1 MKLNKKMLLA
11 STLALSVFAATNV
24 QAEEASTNQNW
35 APRSVEEVKADLANQ
50 GNTTTYTVKSGDT
63 LSTIAEAMGIDVNVL
78 AKVNSIADV
87 NVIYPDTVI
96 TATYDANY
104 NATGVTIQVAD
115 QSAPQASVDLSNN
128 QVTVGDTTTSLD
140 AIETPASSEAPATD
154 NSQAMP
160 EPEAPASEQAQT
172 SESQDQEA
180 PASEMADQS
189 LASSEATGQDQGQS
203 ETADQSAPEAEQQQ
217 IMANRLAPQ
226 ADEQA
231 GDQAASSEMPA
242 ASSEDNQ
249 SETPAPASESQ
260 AQEQATPAQADQA
273 PVAQEAEQPTAT
285 EQAAPQ
291 NSNVNT
297 DGLQPSAANF
307 ANDVANKYGTTDIYG
322 LRAGDSGDHGSGN
335 AVDVMTYDNTQLGQE
350 VADYATS
357 NMEANN
363 ISYVI
368 YQQKFYAPTDNK
380 YGPAYTWNEMPD
392 RGDATANHMDH
403 VHVSF
408 NN

>member
-11 STLALSVFAATNV
+11 STLALSVFAATQV
-24 QAEEASTNQNW
+24 QAEEANANQNW
-35 APRSVEEVKADLANQ
+35 TPRSVEEVKADLANQ
-50 GNTTTYTVKSGDT
+50 GDTTTYTVKSGDT
-63 LSTIAEAMGIDVNVL
+63 LSTIAQAMGIDVNVL
-78 AKVNSIADV
+78 AKVNAIADV

-96 TATYDANY
+96 TATYDANH
-104 NATGVTIQVAD
+104 NATGVTIQAAD

-160 EPEAPASEQAQT
+160 APEAPASEGAQT
-172 SESQDQEA
+172 SEVSDQAAATSEVADQDQAQSATAEQVA
-180 PASEMADQS
+180 PVA
-189 LASSEATGQDQGQS
+189 DQGQG
-203 ETADQSAPEAEQQQ
+203 AQA
-217 IMANRLAPQ
+217 APQ
-226 ADEQA
+226 ADNQA
-231 GDQAASSEMPA
+231 NDQAASSELPA

-249 SETPAPASESQ
+249 SEAPAPASESQ
-260 AQEQATPAQADQA
+260 AQAVEATPVEADSVQAAQAPA
-273 PVAQEAEQPTAT
+273 AQEAEQPSAT

-291 NSNVNT
+291 NPNINT

-307 ANDVANKYGTTDIYG
+307 ANDVANKYGTTDVYG
-322 LRAGDSGDHGSGN
+322 LRPGDPGDHGTGN

-368 YQQKFYAPTDNK
+368 YQQKFYAPTENK

-392 RGDATANHMDH
+392 RGSDTANHMDH

>member
-11 STLALSVFAATNV
+11 STLALSVFAATQV
-24 QAEEASTNQNW
+24 QAEEANANQNW
-35 APRSVEEVKADLANQ
+35 TPRSVEEVKADLANQ
-50 GNTTTYTVKSGDT
+50 GDTTTYTVKSGDT
-63 LSTIAEAMGIDVNVL
+63 LSTIAQAMGIDVNVL
-78 AKVNSIADV
+78 AKVNAIADV

-96 TATYDANY
+96 TVTYDANH
-104 NATGVTIQVAD
+104 NATGVTIQAAD

-128 QVTVGDTTTSLD
+128 QVIVGDTTTSLD
-140 AIETPASSEAPATD
+140 TIETPASSEAPAAD
-154 NSQAMP
+154 QSQAMP
-160 EPEAPASEQAQT
+160 APEAPASEGAQT
-172 SESQDQEA
+172 SEVSDQA
-180 PASEMADQS
+180 AATSEVA
-189 LASSEATGQDQGQS
+189 DQGQAQS
-203 ETADQSAPEAEQQQ
+203 ETVAQGASEVAQPAADQG
-217 IMANRLAPQ
+217 Q
-226 ADEQA
+226 ADNNQASDQAASQEQA
-231 GDQAASSEMPA
+231 SGNQAASSEIPA

-273 PVAQEAEQPTAT
+273 PVAQEAAQPTAT

-291 NSNVNT
+291 NPNINT

-322 LRAGDSGDHGSGN
+322 VRQGDSGDHGSGN

-368 YQQKFYAPTDNK
+368 YQQKFYAPTENK
-380 YGPAYTWNEMPD
+380 YGPAYTWNQMPD

>member
-11 STLALSVFAATNV
+11 STLALSVFAATQV

-87 NVIYPDTVI
+87 NVIFPGTVI
-96 TATYDANY
+96 SATYDANH
-104 NATGVTIQVAD
+104 NATDVTIQGAG
-115 QSAPQASVDLSNN
+115 QETPPASVDLSNN

-154 NSQAMP
+154 QSQAMP
-160 EPEAPASEQAQT
+160 EPQAPASEQAQG
-172 SESQDQEA
+172 SETA
-180 PASEMADQS
+180 
-189 LASSEATGQDQGQS
+189 ASSEAADQGQAQS
-203 ETADQSAPEAEQQQ
+203 ETVAQGASEVAQPAADQG
-217 IMANRLAPQ
+217 Q
-226 ADEQA
+226 ADNN
-231 GDQAASSEMPA
+231 QAASSEMPA

-260 AQEQATPAQADQA
+260 AQEQATPAQVDQA

-291 NSNVNT
+291 NSSVNT
-297 DGLQPSAANF
+297 DGMSPSAANF
-307 ANDVANKYGTTDIYG
+307 ANNVANQYGTTDIGGY
-322 LRAGDSGDHGSGN
+322 REGDSGDHGTGN

-368 YQQKFYAPTDNK
+368 YQQKFYAPTNNI

-392 RGDATANHMDH
+392 RGSDTANHMDH

>member
-11 STLALSVFAATNV
+11 STLALSVFATTNV

-87 NVIYPDTVI
+87 NVIFPGTVI
-96 TATYDANY
+96 SATYDANH
-104 NATGVTIQVAD
+104 NATDVTIQGAG
-115 QSAPQASVDLSNN
+115 QETPQASVDLSNN
-128 QVTVGDTTTSLD
+128 QVTVGENTTSLD
-140 AIETPASSEAPATD
+140 DIETPASSEAPAAD
-154 NSQAMP
+154 QSQAMP
-160 EPEAPASEQAQT
+160 APEAPASEGAQT
-172 SESQDQEA
+172 SEVSDQA
-180 PASEMADQS
+180 AATSEIA
-189 LASSEATGQDQGQS
+189 DQGQAQS
-203 ETADQSAPEAEQQQ
+203 ATAEQAAPAADQG
-217 IMANRLAPQ
+217 Q
-226 ADEQA
+226 ADNNQASDQAASQEQA
-231 GDQAASSEMPA
+231 SGNQAASSEMPA

-273 PVAQEAEQPTAT
+273 PVAQEAEHPTAT

-322 LRAGDSGDHGSGN
+322 VRQGDSGDHGSGN

-368 YQQKFYAPTDNK
+368 YQQKFYAPTENK
-380 YGPAYTWNEMPD
+380 YGPAYTWNQMPD

>member
-11 STLALSVFAATNV
+11 STLALSVFVATQV
-24 QAEEASTNQNW
+24 QAEEANANQNW
-35 APRSVEEVKADLANQ
+35 TPRSVEEVKADLANQ
-50 GNTTTYTVKSGDT
+50 GDTTTYTVKSGDT
-63 LSTIAEAMGIDVNVL
+63 LSTIAQAMGIDVNVF
-78 AKVNSIADV
+78 AKVNAIADV

-96 TATYDANY
+96 TATYDANH
-104 NATGVTIQVAD
+104 NATGVTIQAAD

-160 EPEAPASEQAQT
+160 APEAPASEGAQT
-172 SESQDQEA
+172 SEVSDQA
-180 PASEMADQS
+180 AATSEVA
-189 LASSEATGQDQGQS
+189 DQGQAQS
-203 ETADQSAPEAEQQQ
+203 ATAEQVAPVADQGQGAQA
-217 IMANRLAPQ
+217 APQ
-226 ADEQA
+226 AN
-231 GDQAASSEMPA
+231 DQAASSELPA

-249 SETPAPASESQ
+249 SGAPAPASESQ
-260 AQEQATPAQADQA
+260 AQAVEATPVEAESVQADQA
-273 PVAQEAEQPTAT
+273 PAAQEAEQPSAT

-291 NSNVNT
+291 NPNINT

-307 ANDVANKYGTTDIYG
+307 ANDVANKYGTTDVYG
-322 LRAGDSGDHGSGN
+322 LRPGDPGDHGTGN

-368 YQQKFYAPTDNK
+368 YQQKFYAPTENK
-380 YGPAYTWNEMPD
+380 YGPAYTWNQMPD

>member
-87 NVIYPDTVI
+87 NVIFPGTVI
-96 TATYDANY
+96 SATYDANH
-104 NATGVTIQVAD
+104 NATDVTIQGAG
-115 QSAPQASVDLSNN
+115 QETPQASVDLSNN
-128 QVTVGDTTTSLD
+128 QVTVGENTTSLD
-140 AIETPASSEAPATD
+140 DIETPASSEAPAAD
-154 NSQAMP
+154 QSQAMP
-160 EPEAPASEQAQT
+160 APEAPASEGAQT
-172 SESQDQEA
+172 SEVSDQA
-180 PASEMADQS
+180 AATSEIA
-189 LASSEATGQDQGQS
+189 DQGQAQS
-203 ETADQSAPEAEQQQ
+203 ATAEQAAPAADQG
-217 IMANRLAPQ
+217 Q
-226 ADEQA
+226 ADNNQASDQAASQEQA
-231 GDQAASSEMPA
+231 SGNQAASSEMPA

-273 PVAQEAEQPTAT
+273 PVAQEAEHPTAT

-322 LRAGDSGDHGSGN
+322 VRQGDSGDHGSGN

>member
-11 STLALSVFAATNV
+11 STLALSVFAATQV
-24 QAEEASTNQNW
+24 QAEEANANQNW
-35 APRSVEEVKADLANQ
+35 TPRSVEEVKADLANQ
-50 GNTTTYTVKSGDT
+50 GDTTTYTVKSGDT
-63 LSTIAEAMGIDVNVL
+63 LSTIAQAMGIDVNVL
-78 AKVNSIADV
+78 AKVNAIADV

-96 TATYDANY
+96 TATYDANH
-104 NATGVTIQVAD
+104 NATGVTIQAAD

-160 EPEAPASEQAQT
+160 APEAPASEGAQT
-172 SESQDQEA
+172 SEVSDQA
-180 PASEMADQS
+180 AATSEVA
-189 LASSEATGQDQGQS
+189 DQGQAQLATA
-203 ETADQSAPEAEQQQ
+203 EQAAPVADQGQGA
-217 IMANRLAPQ
+217 Q
-226 ADEQA
+226 ADNQA
-231 GDQAASSEMPA
+231 NDQSASSEMPA

-260 AQEQATPAQADQA
+260 AQAVEATPVEADSVQADQA
-273 PVAQEAEQPTAT
+273 PAAQEAEQPSAT

-291 NSNVNT
+291 NSSVNT
-297 DGLQPSAANF
+297 DGMSPSAANF
-307 ANDVANKYGTTDIYG
+307 ANNVANQYGTTDIGGY
-322 LRAGDSGDHGSGN
+322 REGDSGDHGTGN

-368 YQQKFYAPTDNK
+368 YQQKFYAPTENK
-380 YGPAYTWNEMPD
+380 YGPAYTWNQMPD
-392 RGDATANHMDH
+392 RGSDTANHMDH

>member
-50 GNTTTYTVKSGDT
+50 GDTTTYTVKSGDT
-63 LSTIAEAMGIDVNVL
+63 LSTIAQAMGIDVNVL
-78 AKVNSIADV
+78 AKVNAIADIS
-87 NVIYPDTVI
+87 VIYPDTVI
-96 TATYDANY
+96 TATYDANH
-104 NATGVTIQVAD
+104 NATDVTIQGAG
-115 QSAPQASVDLSNN
+115 QETPQASVDLSNN
-128 QVTVGDTTTSLD
+128 QVTVGENTTSLD
-140 AIETPASSEAPATD
+140 DIETPASSEAPATD

-160 EPEAPASEQAQT
+160 APEAPASEGAQT
-172 SESQDQEA
+172 SEVSDQA
-180 PASEMADQS
+180 AATSEVA
-189 LASSEATGQDQGQS
+189 DQGQAQS
-203 ETADQSAPEAEQQQ
+203 ATADQAAPVADQGQG
-217 IMANRLAPQ
+217 AQ
-226 ADEQA
+226 ADNQA
-231 GDQAASSEMPA
+231 NDQSASSEMPA

-260 AQEQATPAQADQA
+260 AQDQATPAQADQA
-273 PVAQEAEQPTAT
+273 PVAQEAEHPTAT

-291 NSNVNT
+291 NPNINT

-322 LRAGDSGDHGSGN
+322 VRQGDSGDHGSGN

>member
-11 STLALSVFAATNV
+11 STLALSVFAATQV
-24 QAEEASTNQNW
+24 QAEEANANQNW

-50 GNTTTYTVKSGDT
+50 GDTTTYTVKSGDT
-63 LSTIAEAMGIDVNVL
+63 LSTIAQAMGIDVNVL
-78 AKVNSIADV
+78 AKVNAIADV
-87 NVIYPDTVI
+87 NVIFPGTVI
-96 TATYDANY
+96 SATYDANH
-104 NATGVTIQVAD
+104 NATGVTIQAAD

-160 EPEAPASEQAQT
+160 APEAPASEGAQT
-172 SESQDQEA
+172 SEVSDQA
-180 PASEMADQS
+180 AATSEVA
-189 LASSEATGQDQGQS
+189 DQGQAQS
-203 ETADQSAPEAEQQQ
+203 ATAEQVAPVADQGQGAQA
-217 IMANRLAPQ
+217 APQ
-226 ADEQA
+226 AN
-231 GDQAASSEMPA
+231 DQAASSELPA

-249 SETPAPASESQ
+249 SGAPAPASESQ
-260 AQEQATPAQADQA
+260 AQAVEATPVEAESVQADQA
-273 PVAQEAEQPTAT
+273 PAAQEAEQPSAT

-291 NSNVNT
+291 NPNINT

-307 ANDVANKYGTTDIYG
+307 ANDVANKYGTTDVYG
-322 LRAGDSGDHGSGN
+322 LRPGDPGDHGTGN

-368 YQQKFYAPTDNK
+368 YQQKFYAPTENK
-380 YGPAYTWNEMPD
+380 YGPAYTWNQMPD

>member
-11 STLALSVFAATNV
+11 STLALSVFAATQV
-24 QAEEASTNQNW
+24 QAEEANANQNW
-35 APRSVEEVKADLANQ
+35 TPRSVEEVKADLANQ
-50 GNTTTYTVKSGDT
+50 GDTTTYTVKSGDT
-63 LSTIAEAMGIDVNVL
+63 LSTIAQAMGIDVNVL
-78 AKVNSIADV
+78 AKVNAIADV

-96 TATYDANY
+96 TATYDANH
-104 NATGVTIQVAD
+104 NATGVTIQAAD

-160 EPEAPASEQAQT
+160 APEAPASEGAQT
-172 SESQDQEA
+172 SEVSDQA
-180 PASEMADQS
+180 AATSEVA
-189 LASSEATGQDQGQS
+189 DQGQAQS
-203 ETADQSAPEAEQQQ
+203 ATAEQATPVADQGQGAQA
-217 IMANRLAPQ
+217 APQ
-226 ADEQA
+226 AN
-231 GDQAASSEMPA
+231 DQSASSEMPA

-260 AQEQATPAQADQA
+260 AQEQATPAQVDQA

-291 NSNVNT
+291 NSSVNT
-297 DGLQPSAANF
+297 DGMSPSAANF
-307 ANDVANKYGTTDIYG
+307 ANNVANQYGTTDIGGY
-322 LRAGDSGDHGSGN
+322 REGDSGDHGTGN

-368 YQQKFYAPTDNK
+368 YQQKFYAPTNNI

-392 RGDATANHMDH
+392 RGSDTANHMDH

>member
-11 STLALSVFAATNV
+11 STLALSVFAATQV
-24 QAEEASTNQNW
+24 QAEEANANQNW
-35 APRSVEEVKADLANQ
+35 TPRSVEEVKADLADQ
-50 GNTTTYTVKSGDT
+50 GDTTTYTVKSGDT
-63 LSTIAEAMGIDVNVL
+63 LSTIAQAMGIDVNVL
-78 AKVNSIADV
+78 AKVNAIADV

-96 TATYDANY
+96 TATYDANH
-104 NATGVTIQVAD
+104 NATGVTIQAAD

-160 EPEAPASEQAQT
+160 APEAPASEGAQT
-172 SESQDQEA
+172 SEVSDQA
-180 PASEMADQS
+180 AATSEVA
-189 LASSEATGQDQGQS
+189 DQGQG
-203 ETADQSAPEAEQQQ
+203 AQA
-217 IMANRLAPQ
+217 APQ
-226 ADEQA
+226 ADNQA
-231 GDQAASSEMPA
+231 NDQSASSEMPA

-249 SETPAPASESQ
+249 SEAPAPASESQ
-260 AQEQATPAQADQA
+260 AQAVEATPVEADSVQADQA
-273 PVAQEAEQPTAT
+273 PAAQEAEQPSAT

-291 NSNVNT
+291 NSSVNT
-297 DGLQPSAANF
+297 DGMSPSAANF
-307 ANDVANKYGTTDIYG
+307 ANNVANQYGTTDIGGY
-322 LRAGDSGDHGSGN
+322 REGDSGDHGTGN

-368 YQQKFYAPTDNK
+368 YQQKFYAPTENK
-380 YGPAYTWNEMPD
+380 YGPAYTWNQMPD
-392 RGDATANHMDH
+392 RGSDTANHMDH

>member
-11 STLALSVFAATNV
+11 STLALSVFAATQV
-24 QAEEASTNQNW
+24 QAEEANANQNW
-35 APRSVEEVKADLANQ
+35 TPRSVEEVKADLANQ
-50 GNTTTYTVKSGDT
+50 GDTTTYTVKSGDT
-63 LSTIAEAMGIDVNVL
+63 LSTIAQAMGIDVNVL
-78 AKVNSIADV
+78 AKVNAIADV

-96 TATYDANY
+96 TATYDANH
-104 NATGVTIQVAD
+104 NATGVTIQAAD

-160 EPEAPASEQAQT
+160 APEAPASEGAQT
-172 SESQDQEA
+172 SEVSDQA
-180 PASEMADQS
+180 AATSEVA
-189 LASSEATGQDQGQS
+189 DQGQAQS
-203 ETADQSAPEAEQQQ
+203 VTAEQATPVADQGQGAPA
-217 IMANRLAPQ
+217 APQ
-226 ADEQA
+226 ADNQA
-231 GDQAASSEMPA
+231 NDQLASSEMPA

-249 SETPAPASESQ
+249 SEAPAPASESQ
-260 AQEQATPAQADQA
+260 AQEESVPAEQA
-273 PVAQEAEQPTAT
+273 PAAQEAEQGTAT

-291 NSNVNT
+291 NSSVNT
-297 DGLQPSAANF
+297 DGMSPSAANF
-307 ANDVANKYGTTDIYG
+307 ANNVANQYGTTDIGGY
-322 LRAGDSGDHGSGN
+322 RQGDSGDHGSGN

-368 YQQKFYAPTDNK
+368 YQQKFYAPTDNI

>member
-11 STLALSVFAATNV
+11 STLALSVFAATQV

-87 NVIYPDTVI
+87 NVIFPGTVI
-96 TATYDANY
+96 SATYDANH
-104 NATGVTIQVAD
+104 NATDVTIQGAG
-115 QSAPQASVDLSNN
+115 QETPPASVDLSNN

-154 NSQAMP
+154 QSQAMP
-160 EPEAPASEQAQT
+160 EPQAPASEQAQG
-172 SESQDQEA
+172 SETA
-180 PASEMADQS
+180 
-189 LASSEATGQDQGQS
+189 ASSEAADQGQAQS
-203 ETADQSAPEAEQQQ
+203 ETVAQGASEVAQPAADQG
-217 IMANRLAPQ
+217 Q
-226 ADEQA
+226 ADNNQASDQAASQEQA
-231 GDQAASSEMPA
+231 SDNQAASSEMPA

-260 AQEQATPAQADQA
+260 AQEQATPAQVDQA
-273 PVAQEAEQPTAT
+273 PVAQEAEQPSAT

-291 NSNVNT
+291 NSSVNT
-297 DGLQPSAANF
+297 DGMSPSAANF
-307 ANDVANKYGTTDIYG
+307 ANNVANQYGTTDIGGY
-322 LRAGDSGDHGSGN
+322 REGDSGDHGTGN

-368 YQQKFYAPTDNK
+368 YQQKFYAPTNNI

-392 RGDATANHMDH
+392 RGSDTANHMDH

>member
-11 STLALSVFAATNV
+11 STLALSVFAATQV
-24 QAEEASTNQNW
+24 QAEEANANQNW
-35 APRSVEEVKADLANQ
+35 TPRSVEEVKADLANQ
-50 GNTTTYTVKSGDT
+50 GDTTTYTVKSGDT
-63 LSTIAEAMGIDVNVL
+63 LSTIAQAMGIDVNVL
-78 AKVNSIADV
+78 AKVNAIADV

-96 TATYDANY
+96 TATYDANH
-104 NATGVTIQVAD
+104 NATGVTIQAAD
-115 QSAPQASVDLSNN
+115 QSALQASVDLSNN

-160 EPEAPASEQAQT
+160 APEAPASEGAQT
-172 SESQDQEA
+172 SEVSDQA
-180 PASEMADQS
+180 AATSEVA
-189 LASSEATGQDQGQS
+189 DQGQAQS
-203 ETADQSAPEAEQQQ
+203 ATAEQATPVADQGQGAQA
-217 IMANRLAPQ
+217 APQ
-226 ADEQA
+226 ADNQA
-231 GDQAASSEMPA
+231 NDQSASSEMPA

-249 SETPAPASESQ
+249 VDAPAPASESQ
-260 AQEQATPAQADQA
+260 AQEESVP
-273 PVAQEAEQPTAT
+273 AEQGTAT

-291 NSNVNT
+291 NPNINT

-307 ANDVANKYGTTDIYG
+307 ANDVANKYGTTDVYG
-322 LRAGDSGDHGSGN
+322 LRPGDPGDHGTGN

>member
-11 STLALSVFAATNV
+11 STLALSVFAATQV
-24 QAEEASTNQNW
+24 QAEEANANQNW
-35 APRSVEEVKADLANQ
+35 TPRSVEEVKADLANQ
-50 GNTTTYTVKSGDT
+50 GDTTTYTVKSGDT
-63 LSTIAEAMGIDVNVL
+63 LSTIAQAMGIDVNVL
-78 AKVNSIADV
+78 AKVNAIADV

-96 TATYDANY
+96 TATYDANH
-104 NATGVTIQVAD
+104 NATGVTIQAAD

-160 EPEAPASEQAQT
+160 APEASASEGAQT
-172 SESQDQEA
+172 SEVSDQA
-180 PASEMADQS
+180 VATSEVA
-189 LASSEATGQDQGQS
+189 DQGQAQS
-203 ETADQSAPEAEQQQ
+203 ATAEQAAPVADQGQGAQA
-217 IMANRLAPQ
+217 APQ
-226 ADEQA
+226 AN
-231 GDQAASSEMPA
+231 DQSASSEMPA

-249 SETPAPASESQ
+249 SEAPAPASESQ
-260 AQEQATPAQADQA
+260 AQAVEATPVEADSVQADQA
-273 PVAQEAEQPTAT
+273 PAAQEAEQPSAT

-291 NSNVNT
+291 NSSVNT
-297 DGLQPSAANF
+297 DGMSPSAANF
-307 ANDVANKYGTTDIYG
+307 ANNVANQYGTTDIGGY
-322 LRAGDSGDHGSGN
+322 REGDSGDHGSGN

-368 YQQKFYAPTDNK
+368 YQQKFYAPTDNI

-392 RGDATANHMDH
+392 RGSDTANHMDH

>member
-87 NVIYPDTVI
+87 NVIFPGTVI
-96 TATYDANY
+96 SATYDANH
-104 NATGVTIQVAD
+104 NATDVTIQGAG
-115 QSAPQASVDLSNN
+115 QETPQASVDLSNN
-128 QVTVGDTTTSLD
+128 QVTVGENTTSLD
-140 AIETPASSEAPATD
+140 DIETPASSEAPATD
-154 NSQAMP
+154 QSQAMP
-160 EPEAPASEQAQT
+160 EPQAPASEQAQG
-172 SESQDQEA
+172 SETA
-180 PASEMADQS
+180 
-189 LASSEATGQDQGQS
+189 ASSEAADQGQAQS
-203 ETADQSAPEAEQQQ
+203 ETVAQGASEVAQPAADQG
-217 IMANRLAPQ
+217 Q
-226 ADEQA
+226 ADNNQASDQAASQEQA
-231 GDQAASSEMPA
+231 SDNQAASSEMPA

-260 AQEQATPAQADQA
+260 AQEQATPAQVDQA
-273 PVAQEAEQPTAT
+273 PVAQEAAQPTAT

-322 LRAGDSGDHGSGN
+322 VRQGDSGDHGSGN

-380 YGPAYTWNEMPD
+380 YGPAYTWNEMED

>member
-11 STLALSVFAATNV
+11 STLALSVFAATQV
-24 QAEEASTNQNW
+24 QAEEANANQNW
-35 APRSVEEVKADLANQ
+35 TPRSVEEVKADLANQ
-50 GNTTTYTVKSGDT
+50 GDTTTYTVKSGDT
-63 LSTIAEAMGIDVNVL
+63 LSTIAQAMGIDVNVF
-78 AKVNSIADV
+78 AKVNAIADV

-96 TATYDANY
+96 TATYDANH
-104 NATGVTIQVAD
+104 NATGVTIQAAD

-160 EPEAPASEQAQT
+160 APEAPASEGAQT
-172 SESQDQEA
+172 SEVSDQA
-180 PASEMADQS
+180 AATSEVA
-189 LASSEATGQDQGQS
+189 DQGQAQS
-203 ETADQSAPEAEQQQ
+203 ATAEQAAPVADQGQGAQA
-217 IMANRLAPQ
+217 APQ
-226 ADEQA
+226 VDNQTN
-231 GDQAASSEMPA
+231 DQAASSELPA

-249 SETPAPASESQ
+249 SGAPAPASESQ
-260 AQEQATPAQADQA
+260 AQAVEATPVEADSVQADQA
-273 PVAQEAEQPTAT
+273 PAAQEAEQPSAT

-291 NSNVNT
+291 NSSVNT
-297 DGLQPSAANF
+297 DGMSPSAANF
-307 ANDVANKYGTTDIYG
+307 ANNVANQYGTTDIGGY
-322 LRAGDSGDHGSGN
+322 REGDSGDHGTGN

-368 YQQKFYAPTDNK
+368 YQQKFYAPTDNI

>member
-11 STLALSVFAATNV
+11 STLALSVFAATQV
-24 QAEEASTNQNW
+24 QAEEANANQNW
-35 APRSVEEVKADLANQ
+35 TPRSVEEVKADLANQ
-50 GNTTTYTVKSGDT
+50 GDTTTYTVKSGDT
-63 LSTIAEAMGIDVNVL
+63 LSTIAQAMGIDVNVL
-78 AKVNSIADV
+78 AKVNAIADV

-96 TATYDANY
+96 TATYDANH
-104 NATGVTIQVAD
+104 NATGVTIQAAD

-160 EPEAPASEQAQT
+160 APEAPASEGAQT
-172 SESQDQEA
+172 SEVSDQA
-180 PASEMADQS
+180 AATSEVA
-189 LASSEATGQDQGQS
+189 DQGQAQS
-203 ETADQSAPEAEQQQ
+203 ATAEQATPVADQGQGAQA
-217 IMANRLAPQ
+217 APQ
-226 ADEQA
+226 AN
-231 GDQAASSEMPA
+231 DQSASSEMPA

-249 SETPAPASESQ
+249 SEAPAPASESQ
-260 AQEQATPAQADQA
+260 AQAAEATPVEAESVQADQA
-273 PVAQEAEQPTAT
+273 PAAQEAEQPSAT

-291 NSNVNT
+291 NPNINT

-307 ANDVANKYGTTDIYG
+307 ANDVANKYGTTDVYG
-322 LRAGDSGDHGSGN
+322 LRPGDPGDHGTGN

-368 YQQKFYAPTDNK
+368 YQQKFYAPTENK
-380 YGPAYTWNEMPD
+380 YGPAYTWNQMPD

>member
-11 STLALSVFAATNV
+11 STLALSVFAATQV

-50 GNTTTYTVKSGDT
+50 GDTTTYTVKSGDT
-63 LSTIAEAMGIDVNVL
+63 LSTIAQAMGIDVNVL
-78 AKVNSIADV
+78 AKVNAIADIS
-87 NVIYPDTVI
+87 VIYPDTVI
-96 TATYDANY
+96 TATYDANH
-104 NATGVTIQVAD
+104 NATDVTIQGAG
-115 QSAPQASVDLSNN
+115 QETPPASVDLSNN

-154 NSQAMP
+154 QSQAMP
-160 EPEAPASEQAQT
+160 EPQAPASEQAQG
-172 SESQDQEA
+172 SETA
-180 PASEMADQS
+180 
-189 LASSEATGQDQGQS
+189 ASSEAADQGQAQS
-203 ETADQSAPEAEQQQ
+203 ETVAQGASEVAQPAADQG
-217 IMANRLAPQ
+217 Q
-226 ADEQA
+226 ADNNQASDQAASQEQA
-231 GDQAASSEMPA
+231 SDNQAASSEMPA

-260 AQEQATPAQADQA
+260 AQAVEATPVEADSVQADQA
-273 PVAQEAEQPTAT
+273 PAAQEAEQPSAT

-291 NSNVNT
+291 NSSVNT
-297 DGLQPSAANF
+297 DGMSPSAANF
-307 ANDVANKYGTTDIYG
+307 ANNVANQYGTTDIGGY
-322 LRAGDSGDHGSGN
+322 REGDSGDHGTGN

-368 YQQKFYAPTDNK
+368 YQQKFYAPTDNI

>member
-11 STLALSVFAATNV
+11 STLALSVFAATQV
-24 QAEEASTNQNW
+24 QAEEANANQNW
-35 APRSVEEVKADLANQ
+35 TPRSVEEVKADLANQ
-50 GNTTTYTVKSGDT
+50 GDTTTYTVKSGDT
-63 LSTIAEAMGIDVNVL
+63 LSTIAQAMGIDVNVL
-78 AKVNSIADV
+78 AKVNAIADI

-96 TATYDANY
+96 TATYDANH
-104 NATGVTIQVAD
+104 NATGVTIQAAD

-160 EPEAPASEQAQT
+160 APEAPASEGAQT
-172 SESQDQEA
+172 SEVSDQA
-180 PASEMADQS
+180 AATSEVA
-189 LASSEATGQDQGQS
+189 DQGQAQS
-203 ETADQSAPEAEQQQ
+203 ATADQATPVADQGQGAQ
-217 IMANRLAPQ
+217 AAPQ
-226 ADEQA
+226 ADNQA
-231 GDQAASSEMPA
+231 NDQSASSEMPA

-249 SETPAPASESQ
+249 SEAPAPASESQ
-260 AQEQATPAQADQA
+260 AQAVEATPVEADSVQADQA
-273 PVAQEAEQPTAT
+273 PAAQEAEQPSAT

-291 NSNVNT
+291 NPNINT

-307 ANDVANKYGTTDIYG
+307 ANDVANKYGTTDVYG
-322 LRAGDSGDHGSGN
+322 LRPGDPGDHGTGN

-368 YQQKFYAPTDNK
+368 YQQKFYAPTDNI

>member
-11 STLALSVFAATNV
+11 STLALSVFAATQV
-24 QAEEASTNQNW
+24 QAEEANANQNW
-35 APRSVEEVKADLANQ
+35 TPRSVEEVKADLANQ
-50 GNTTTYTVKSGDT
+50 GDTTTYTVKSGDT
-63 LSTIAEAMGIDVNVL
+63 LSTIAQAMGIDVNVL
-78 AKVNSIADV
+78 AKVNAIADI

-96 TATYDANY
+96 TATYDANH
-104 NATGVTIQVAD
+104 NATGVTIQAAD

-160 EPEAPASEQAQT
+160 APEAPASEGAQT
-172 SESQDQEA
+172 SEVSDQA
-180 PASEMADQS
+180 AATSEVA
-189 LASSEATGQDQGQS
+189 DQGQAQS
-203 ETADQSAPEAEQQQ
+203 ATAEQATPVADQGQGAQA
-217 IMANRLAPQ
+217 APQ
-226 ADEQA
+226 ADNQA
-231 GDQAASSEMPA
+231 NDQSASSEMPA

-249 SETPAPASESQ
+249 SEAPAPASESQ
-260 AQEQATPAQADQA
+260 AQAVEATPVEADSVQADQA
-273 PVAQEAEQPTAT
+273 PAAQEAEQPSAT

-291 NSNVNT
+291 NPNINT

-307 ANDVANKYGTTDIYG
+307 ANDVANKYGTTDVYG
-322 LRAGDSGDHGSGN
+322 LRPGDPGDHGTGN

-368 YQQKFYAPTDNK
+368 YQQKFYAPTDNI

>member
-11 STLALSVFAATNV
+11 STLALSVFAATKV
-24 QAEEASTNQNW
+24 QAEEANANQNW
-35 APRSVEEVKADLANQ
+35 TPRSVEEVKADLANQ
-50 GNTTTYTVKSGDT
+50 GDTTTYTVKSGDT
-63 LSTIAEAMGIDVNVL
+63 LSTIAQAMGIDVNVL
-78 AKVNSIADV
+78 AKVNAIADI

-96 TATYDANY
+96 TATYDANH
-104 NATGVTIQVAD
+104 NATGVTIQAAD

-160 EPEAPASEQAQT
+160 APEAPASEGAQT
-172 SESQDQEA
+172 SEVSDQA
-180 PASEMADQS
+180 AATSEVA
-189 LASSEATGQDQGQS
+189 DQGQAQS
-203 ETADQSAPEAEQQQ
+203 ATAEQVAPVADQGQGAQA
-217 IMANRLAPQ
+217 APQ
-226 ADEQA
+226 ADNQA
-231 GDQAASSEMPA
+231 NDQSASSEMPA

-249 SETPAPASESQ
+249 SEAPAPASESQ
-260 AQEQATPAQADQA
+260 AQAVEVTPVEADSVQADQA
-273 PVAQEAEQPTAT
+273 PAAQEAEQPSAT

-291 NSNVNT
+291 NPNINT

-307 ANDVANKYGTTDIYG
+307 ANDVANKYGTTDVYG
-322 LRAGDSGDHGSGN
+322 LRPGDPGDHGTGN

-368 YQQKFYAPTDNK
+368 YQQKFYAPTENK
-380 YGPAYTWNEMPD
+380 YGPAYTWNQMPD

>member
-87 NVIYPDTVI
+87 NVIFPGTVI
-96 TATYDANY
+96 SATYDANH
-104 NATGVTIQVAD
+104 NATDVTIQGAG
-115 QSAPQASVDLSNN
+115 QETPQASVDLSNN
-128 QVTVGDTTTSLD
+128 QVTVGENTTSLD
-140 AIETPASSEAPATD
+140 DIETPASSEAPAAD
-154 NSQAMP
+154 QSQAMP
-160 EPEAPASEQAQT
+160 APEAPASEGAQT
-172 SESQDQEA
+172 SEVSDQA
-180 PASEMADQS
+180 AATSEIA
-189 LASSEATGQDQGQS
+189 DQGQAQS
-203 ETADQSAPEAEQQQ
+203 ATAEQAAPAADQG
-217 IMANRLAPQ
+217 Q
-226 ADEQA
+226 ADNNQASDQAASQEQA
-231 GDQAASSEMPA
+231 SGNQAASSEMPA

-273 PVAQEAEQPTAT
+273 PVAQEAEHPTAT

-322 LRAGDSGDHGSGN
+322 VRQGDSGDHGSGN
-335 AVDVMTYDNTQLGQE
+335 AVDVMTR
-350 VADYATS
+350 S
-357 NMEANN
+357 R
-363 ISYVI
+363 S
-368 YQQKFYAPTDNK
+368 
-380 YGPAYTWNEMPD
+380 
-392 RGDATANHMDH
+392 R
-403 VHVSF
+403 
-408 NN
+408 

>member
-11 STLALSVFAATNV
+11 STLALSVFAATQV
-24 QAEEASTNQNW
+24 QAEEANANQNW
-35 APRSVEEVKADLANQ
+35 TPRSVEEVKADLANQ
-50 GNTTTYTVKSGDT
+50 GDTTTYTVKSGDT
-63 LSTIAEAMGIDVNVL
+63 LSTIAQAMGIDVNVL
-78 AKVNSIADV
+78 AKVNAIADV

-96 TATYDANY
+96 TVTYDANH
-104 NATGVTIQVAD
+104 NATGVTIQAAD

-128 QVTVGDTTTSLD
+128 QVIVGDTTTSLD
-140 AIETPASSEAPATD
+140 AIETPASSEAPAAD
-154 NSQAMP
+154 QSQAMP
-160 EPEAPASEQAQT
+160 APEAPASEGAQT
-172 SESQDQEA
+172 SEVSDQA
-180 PASEMADQS
+180 AATSEVA
-189 LASSEATGQDQGQS
+189 DQGQAQS
-203 ETADQSAPEAEQQQ
+203 ETVAQGASEVAQPAADQG
-217 IMANRLAPQ
+217 Q
-226 ADEQA
+226 ADNNQASDQAASQEQA
-231 GDQAASSEMPA
+231 SGNQAASSEIPA

-260 AQEQATPAQADQA
+260 AQEQATHAQADHA
-273 PVAQEAEQPTAT
+273 PVAQEAAQPTAT

-291 NSNVNT
+291 NPNINT

-322 LRAGDSGDHGSGN
+322 VRQGDSGDHGSGN

-368 YQQKFYAPTDNK
+368 YQQKFYAPTENK
-380 YGPAYTWNEMPD
+380 YGPAYTWNQMPD

>member
-11 STLALSVFAATNV
+11 STLALSVFAATQV

-87 NVIYPDTVI
+87 NVIFPGTVI
-96 TATYDANY
+96 SATYDANH
-104 NATGVTIQVAD
+104 NATDVTIQGAG
-115 QSAPQASVDLSNN
+115 QETPPASVDLSNN

-154 NSQAMP
+154 QSQAMP
-160 EPEAPASEQAQT
+160 EPQAPASEQAQG
-172 SESQDQEA
+172 SETA
-180 PASEMADQS
+180 
-189 LASSEATGQDQGQS
+189 ASSEAADQGQ
-203 ETADQSAPEAEQQQ
+203 A
-217 IMANRLAPQ
+217 
-226 ADEQA
+226 
-231 GDQAASSEMPA
+231 
-242 ASSEDNQ
+242 Q
-249 SETPAPASESQ
+249 SETVAQGASEVAQPAADQGQ
-260 AQEQATPAQADQA
+260 ADNNQASDQA

-291 NSNVNT
+291 NSSVNT
-297 DGLQPSAANF
+297 DGMSPSAANF
-307 ANDVANKYGTTDIYG
+307 ANNVANQYGTTDIGGY
-322 LRAGDSGDHGSGN
+322 REGDSGDHGTGN

-368 YQQKFYAPTDNK
+368 YQQKFYAPTNNI

-392 RGDATANHMDH
+392 RGSDTANHMDH

>member
-11 STLALSVFAATNV
+11 STLALSVFAATQV
-24 QAEEASTNQNW
+24 QAEEANANQNW
-35 APRSVEEVKADLANQ
+35 TPRSVEEVKADLANQ
-50 GNTTTYTVKSGDT
+50 GDTTTYTVKSGDT
-63 LSTIAEAMGIDVNVL
+63 LSTIAQAMGIDVNVL
-78 AKVNSIADV
+78 AKVNAIADV

-96 TATYDANY
+96 TATYDANH
-104 NATGVTIQVAD
+104 NATGVTIQAAD

-160 EPEAPASEQAQT
+160 APEAPASEGAQT
-172 SESQDQEA
+172 SEVSDQA
-180 PASEMADQS
+180 AATSEVA
-189 LASSEATGQDQGQS
+189 DQGQAQS
-203 ETADQSAPEAEQQQ
+203 ETVAQGASEVAQPAADQG
-217 IMANRLAPQ
+217 Q
-226 ADEQA
+226 ADNNQASDQAASQEQA
-231 GDQAASSEMPA
+231 SGNQAASSEIPA

-249 SETPAPASESQ
+249 ADAPAPASESQ

-307 ANDVANKYGTTDIYG
+307 ANDVANRYGVSDVYG

>member
-1 MKLNKKMLLA
+1 
-11 STLALSVFAATNV
+11 
-24 QAEEASTNQNW
+24 
-35 APRSVEEVKADLANQ
+35 
-50 GNTTTYTVKSGDT
+50 
-63 LSTIAEAMGIDVNVL
+63 
-78 AKVNSIADV
+78 
-87 NVIYPDTVI
+87 
-96 TATYDANY
+96 
-104 NATGVTIQVAD
+104 VTIQAAD

-160 EPEAPASEQAQT
+160 APEAPASEGAQT
-172 SESQDQEA
+172 SEVSDQA
-180 PASEMADQS
+180 AATSEVA
-189 LASSEATGQDQGQS
+189 DQGQAQLATA
-203 ETADQSAPEAEQQQ
+203 EQAAPVADQGQGAQA
-217 IMANRLAPQ
+217 APQ
-226 ADEQA
+226 ADNQA
-231 GDQAASSEMPA
+231 NDQSASSEMPA

-260 AQEQATPAQADQA
+260 AQAVEATPVEADSVQADQA
-273 PVAQEAEQPTAT
+273 PAAQEAEQPSAT

-291 NSNVNT
+291 NSSVNT
-297 DGLQPSAANF
+297 DGMSPSAANF
-307 ANDVANKYGTTDIYG
+307 ANNVANQYGTTDIGGY
-322 LRAGDSGDHGSGN
+322 REGDSGDHGTGN

-368 YQQKFYAPTDNK
+368 YQQKFYAPTENK
-380 YGPAYTWNEMPD
+380 YGPAYTWNQMPD
-392 RGDATANHMDH
+392 RGSDTANHMDH

>member
-11 STLALSVFAATNV
+11 STLALSVFAATQV
-24 QAEEASTNQNW
+24 QAEEANANQNW
-35 APRSVEEVKADLANQ
+35 TPRSVEEVTADLANQ
-50 GNTTTYTVKSGDT
+50 GDTTTYTVKSGDT
-63 LSTIAEAMGIDVNVL
+63 LSTIAQAMGIDVNVL
-78 AKVNSIADV
+78 AKVNAIADI

-96 TATYDANY
+96 TATYDANH
-104 NATGVTIQVAD
+104 NATGVTIQAAD

-160 EPEAPASEQAQT
+160 APEAPASEGAQT
-172 SESQDQEA
+172 SEVSDQA
-180 PASEMADQS
+180 AATSEVA
-189 LASSEATGQDQGQS
+189 DQGQAQS
-203 ETADQSAPEAEQQQ
+203 ATAEQATPVADQGQGAQA
-217 IMANRLAPQ
+217 APQ
-226 ADEQA
+226 ADNQA
-231 GDQAASSEMPA
+231 NDQSASSEMPA

-249 SETPAPASESQ
+249 SEAPAPASESQ
-260 AQEQATPAQADQA
+260 AQAVEATPVEADSVQADQA
-273 PVAQEAEQPTAT
+273 PAAQEVEQPSAT

-291 NSNVNT
+291 NPNINT

-307 ANDVANKYGTTDIYG
+307 ANDVANKYGTTDVYG
-322 LRAGDSGDHGSGN
+322 LRPGDPGDHGTGN

-368 YQQKFYAPTDNK
+368 YQQKFYAPTDNI

>member
-11 STLALSVFAATNV
+11 STLALSVFAATQV

-87 NVIYPDTVI
+87 NVIFPGTVI
-96 TATYDANY
+96 SATYDANH
-104 NATGVTIQVAD
+104 NATDVTIQGAG
-115 QSAPQASVDLSNN
+115 QETPPASVDLSNN

-154 NSQAMP
+154 QSQAMP
-160 EPEAPASEQAQT
+160 EPQAPASEQAQG
-172 SESQDQEA
+172 SETA
-180 PASEMADQS
+180 
-189 LASSEATGQDQGQS
+189 ASSEAADQGQAQS
-203 ETADQSAPEAEQQQ
+203 ETVAQGASEVAQPAADQG
-217 IMANRLAPQ
+217 Q
-226 ADEQA
+226 ADNNQASDQAASQEQA
-231 GDQAASSEMPA
+231 SDNQAASSEMPA

-260 AQEQATPAQADQA
+260 AQEQATPAQVDQA

-291 NSNVNT
+291 NSSVNT
-297 DGLQPSAANF
+297 DGMSPSAANF
-307 ANDVANKYGTTDIYG
+307 ANNVANQYGTTDIGGY
-322 LRAGDSGDHGSGN
+322 REGDSGDHGTGN

-368 YQQKFYAPTDNK
+368 YQQKFYAPTNNI

-392 RGDATANHMDH
+392 RGSDTANHMDH

>member
-11 STLALSVFAATNV
+11 STLALSVFAATQV
-24 QAEEASTNQNW
+24 QAEEANANQNW
-35 APRSVEEVKADLANQ
+35 TPRSVEEVKADLANQ
-50 GNTTTYTVKSGDT
+50 GDTTTYTVKSGDT
-63 LSTIAEAMGIDVNVL
+63 LSTIAQAMGIDVNVL
-78 AKVNSIADV
+78 AKVNAIADV

-96 TATYDANY
+96 TATYDANH
-104 NATGVTIQVAD
+104 NATGVTIQGAG
-115 QSAPQASVDLSNN
+115 QETPQASVDLSNN
-128 QVTVGDTTTSLD
+128 QVTVGENTTSLD
-140 AIETPASSEAPATD
+140 DIETPASSEAPAAD
-154 NSQAMP
+154 QSQAMP
-160 EPEAPASEQAQT
+160 APQAPVSEQAQT
-172 SESQDQEA
+172 SEASDQAA
-180 PASEMADQS
+180 P
-189 LASSEATGQDQGQS
+189 ASSEAADQGQAQS
-203 ETADQSAPEAEQQQ
+203 ETVAQGASEVAQPAADQG
-217 IMANRLAPQ
+217 Q
-226 ADEQA
+226 ADNNQASDQAASQEQA
-231 GDQAASSEMPA
+231 SGNQAASSEIPA

-273 PVAQEAEQPTAT
+273 PEAAQPTAT

-322 LRAGDSGDHGSGN
+322 VRQGDSGDHGSGN

-368 YQQKFYAPTDNK
+368 YQQKFYAPTNNI

>member
-11 STLALSVFAATNV
+11 STLALSVFAATQV
-24 QAEEASTNQNW
+24 QAEEANANQNW
-35 APRSVEEVKADLANQ
+35 TPRSVEEVKADLANQ
-50 GNTTTYTVKSGDT
+50 GDTTTYTVKSGDT
-63 LSTIAEAMGIDVNVL
+63 LSTIAQAMGIDVNVL
-78 AKVNSIADV
+78 AKVNAIADI

-96 TATYDANY
+96 TATYDANH
-104 NATGVTIQVAD
+104 NATGVTIQAAD

-160 EPEAPASEQAQT
+160 APEAPASEGAQT
-172 SESQDQEA
+172 SEVSDQA
-180 PASEMADQS
+180 AATSEVA
-189 LASSEATGQDQGQS
+189 DQGQAQS
-203 ETADQSAPEAEQQQ
+203 ATAEQVAPVADQGQGAQA
-217 IMANRLAPQ
+217 APQ
-226 ADEQA
+226 ADNQA
-231 GDQAASSEMPA
+231 NDQSASSEMPA

-249 SETPAPASESQ
+249 SEAPAPASESQ
-260 AQEQATPAQADQA
+260 AQAVEVTPVEADSVQADQA
-273 PVAQEAEQPTAT
+273 PAAQEAEQPSAT

-291 NSNVNT
+291 NPNINT

-307 ANDVANKYGTTDIYG
+307 ANDVANKYGTTDVYG
-322 LRAGDSGDHGSGN
+322 LRPGDPGDHGTGN

-368 YQQKFYAPTDNK
+368 YQQKFYAPTENK
-380 YGPAYTWNEMPD
+380 YGPAYTWNQMPD

>member
-63 LSTIAEAMGIDVNVL
+63 FSTIAEAMGIDVNVL

-87 NVIYPDTVI
+87 NVIFPGTVI
-96 TATYDANY
+96 SATYDANH
-104 NATGVTIQVAD
+104 NATDVTIQGAG
-115 QSAPQASVDLSNN
+115 QETPQASVDLSNN
-128 QVTVGDTTTSLD
+128 QVTVGENTTSLD
-140 AIETPASSEAPATD
+140 DIETPASSEAPATD
-154 NSQAMP
+154 QSQAMP
-160 EPEAPASEQAQT
+160 EPQAPVSEQAQG
-172 SESQDQEA
+172 SETA
-180 PASEMADQS
+180 
-189 LASSEATGQDQGQS
+189 ASSEAADQGQAQS
-203 ETADQSAPEAEQQQ
+203 ETVAQGASEVAQPAADQG
-217 IMANRLAPQ
+217 Q
-226 ADEQA
+226 ADNNQASDQGASQEQA
-231 GDQAASSEMPA
+231 SGNQAASSEIPA

-249 SETPAPASESQ
+249 SETPASASESQ

-273 PVAQEAEQPTAT
+273 PVAQEAEHPTAT

-291 NSNVNT
+291 NANVNT
-297 DGLQPSAANF
+297 DGLKPSAANF

-322 LRAGDSGDHGSGN
+322 VRQGDSGDHGSGN

-368 YQQKFYAPTDNK
+368 YQQKFYAPTNNI

>member
-1 MKLNKKMLLA
+1 MLLA

-50 GNTTTYTVKSGDT
+50 GDTTTYTVKSGDT

-87 NVIYPDTVI
+87 NVIFPGTVI
-96 TATYDANY
+96 SATYDANH
-104 NATGVTIQVAD
+104 NATDVTIQGAG
-115 QSAPQASVDLSNN
+115 QETPQASVDLSNN
-128 QVTVGDTTTSLD
+128 QVTVGENTTSLD
-140 AIETPASSEAPATD
+140 DIETPASSEAPATD

-160 EPEAPASEQAQT
+160 APEAPASEGAQT
-172 SESQDQEA
+172 SEVSDQA
-180 PASEMADQS
+180 AATSEVA
-189 LASSEATGQDQGQS
+189 DQGQAQS
-203 ETADQSAPEAEQQQ
+203 ATADQAAPVADQGQG
-217 IMANRLAPQ
+217 AQ
-226 ADEQA
+226 ADNQA
-231 GDQAASSEMPA
+231 NDQSASSEMPA

-260 AQEQATPAQADQA
+260 AQDQATPAQADQA
-273 PVAQEAEQPTAT
+273 PVAQEAEHPTAT

-322 LRAGDSGDHGSGN
+322 VRQGDSGDHGSGN

>member
-11 STLALSVFAATNV
+11 STLALSVFAATQV
-24 QAEEASTNQNW
+24 QAEEANANQNW
-35 APRSVEEVKADLANQ
+35 TPRSVEEVKADLANQ
-50 GNTTTYTVKSGDT
+50 GDTTTYTVKSGDT
-63 LSTIAEAMGIDVNVL
+63 LSTIAQAMGIDVNVL
-78 AKVNSIADV
+78 AKVNAIADV

-96 TATYDANY
+96 TATYDANH
-104 NATGVTIQVAD
+104 NATGVTIQAAD

-160 EPEAPASEQAQT
+160 APEAPASEGAQT
-172 SESQDQEA
+172 SEVSDQA
-180 PASEMADQS
+180 AATSEVA
-189 LASSEATGQDQGQS
+189 DQGQAQS
-203 ETADQSAPEAEQQQ
+203 ATAEQATPVADQGQGAQA
-217 IMANRLAPQ
+217 APQ
-226 ADEQA
+226 AN
-231 GDQAASSEMPA
+231 DQSASSEMPA

-249 SETPAPASESQ
+249 SEAPAPASESQ
-260 AQEQATPAQADQA
+260 AQAAEATPVEADSVQADQA
-273 PVAQEAEQPTAT
+273 PAAQEAEQPSAT

-291 NSNVNT
+291 NPNINT

-307 ANDVANKYGTTDIYG
+307 ANDVANKYGTTDVYG
-322 LRAGDSGDHGSGN
+322 LRPGDPGDHGTGN

-368 YQQKFYAPTDNK
+368 YQQKFYAPTENK
-380 YGPAYTWNEMPD
+380 YGPAYTWNQMPD